1 MGRGGGGGEGGGGAE
16 ESAGVTLTV
25 GDYALGDMSAL
36 LARLY
41 DEDGARGG
49 AGGAGA
55 AAAAG
60 GRPGA
65 YKPAAAAA
73 IAALAVLEG
82 PTLSAAAEEE
92 CAVCQDPLGHGQEE
106 EEEEEGDEDGEG
118 EGTASQR
125 AAAALRIPAC
135 GHAFHSR
142 CLLTWLRGKDT
153 CPVCRAAVVAPH

>member
-1 MGRGGGGGEGGGGAE
+1 M
-16 ESAGVTLTV
+16 TLTV

-41 DEDGARGG
+41 DEDGGARGG

-55 AAAAG
+55 AAAG
-60 GRPGA
+60 GRAGA
-65 YKPAAAAA
+65 FKPAAPAA

-82 PTLSAAAEEE
+82 PTLSAAAAEE
-92 CAVCQDPLGHGQEE
+92 CAVCQDPLGHRL
-106 EEEEEGDEDGEG
+106 EEEGEEDGDMG